1 METAEIIVKGDI
13 QRVGYRAK
21 VMEIASSLGIKG
33 VIENLKDG
41 SVRIIAQGE
50 EGGIKKFTEEINIR
64 NSLINVVDVSVESF
78 IDADK
83 TYSGFKKVVRPK
95 ETDERLDSAVV
106 HLKELIGVTREGVGY
121 SRQSVEYSRQGVELT
136 KENLDI
142 SKQMLKKQDQMLDKQ
157 DQNTEVLSGKLD
169 NIHNDL
175 SVNLRSFHEDTIK
188 RFDVVDAK
196 YGLIAESMEKIFN
209 EIREER
215 IDSRKSMEKLIDAVI
230 KLAEKK

>member
-1 METAEIIVKGDI
+1 MKTAEIIVKGDV

-33 VIENLKDG
+33 LIENLKDG

-50 EGGIKKFTEEINIR
+50 EGVIKEFTEEINIR
-64 NSLINVVDVSVESF
+64 NALINVVDVSVESF
-78 IDADK
+78 VDVDK
-83 TYSGFKKVVRPK
+83 IYSGFTKAVKPE

-106 HLKELIGVTREGVGY
+106 HLKELIEVARGGFRDL
-121 SRQSVEYSRQGVELT
+121 S
-136 KENLDI
+136 
-142 SKQMLKKQDQMLDKQ
+142 SKQNQMLDKQ
-157 DQNTEVLSGKLD
+157 DKTTEVLSGKLD

-209 EIREER
+209 EIKEER
-215 IDSRKSMEKLIDAVI
+215 IESRKSMEKLIDAVI